1 MSTEAEK
8 VNAAGFMDDE
18 ATFSESVGPASVSI
32 PQGEVLGVLS
42 KLGRAPIQQPAPQA
56 DPYGRSEAS
65 GLPIVSEGRGGKDA
79 LTEAASIAMRAMHH
93 MEAPAPE
100 PKAVTL
106 QEVSSRNGRNGA
118 RRVMRKVGKKRARRE
133 SKKGGVQAGDIVEHK
148 KFGCLGTVVEATSQG
163 MVVNLAEVGV
173 VEVTRQTA
181 PLYALIARGVINDLE
196 TT

>member
-42 KLGRAPIQQPAPQA
+42 KLGRDPIQQPAPQA

-79 LTEAASIAMRAMHH
+79 LTEAASIAIRAMHH
-93 MEAPAPE
+93 MEAPA

-106 QEVSSRNGRNGA
+106 QEVSSRNDRNGA
-118 RRVMRKVGKKRARRE
+118 RRVMRKVGKKRTRRE

-181 PLYALIARGVINDLE
+181 PLYALIARGVINE
-196 TT
+196 